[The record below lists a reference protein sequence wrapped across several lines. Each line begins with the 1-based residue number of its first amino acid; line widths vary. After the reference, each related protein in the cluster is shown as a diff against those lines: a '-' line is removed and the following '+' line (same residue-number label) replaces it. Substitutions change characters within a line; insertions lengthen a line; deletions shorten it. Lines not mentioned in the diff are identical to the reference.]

1 LELDSNNIKALYR
14 RGVAY
19 TETDQWDLAKQDLQR
34 ALELDPNNAEVKSA
48 FAKLKKKIRL
58 QDQKDKKIFSN
69 LFDRLRKI
77 EEQEKGT
84 EATSATT
91 STTTSTT
98 TSSSSSSF
106 DAKIPEKSSSNTTEN
121 KSTN

>member
-1 LELDSNNIKALYR
+1 VKALYR

-19 TETDQWDLAKQDLQR
+19 TETDQWDLAKQDLQS
-34 ALELDPNNAEVKSA
+34 ALELDPNNADIKA
-48 FAKLKKKIRL
+48 AMARLKKKIKM
-58 QDQKDKKIFSN
+58 QDQKDKKLFCN

-77 EEQEKGT
+77 EEKEKGT
-84 EATSATT
+84 QSTADS

-98 TSSSSSSF
+98 SSSSET
-106 DAKIPEKSSSNTTEN
+106 KTEKKAEKTSTTSTEN